1 MKQYGADLFDIHIS
15 KESSAHDEWL
25 LDNEIGG
32 MISRGVLSGI
42 TGMGADLMII
52 DDPIKNREEADSET
66 HRGKYGMNGLIL
78 FHSFTPRCDCYFDSH
93 KMA

>member
-1 MKQYGADLFDIHIS
+1 MAQIYSIS
-15 KESSAHDEWL
+15 IYKKSSAHDEWL

-66 HRGKYGMNGLIL
+66 HRGKIWDEWIDSFPLVYTQVRLL
-78 FHSFTPRCDCYFDSH
+78 F
-93 KMA
+93 

>member
-1 MKQYGADLFDIHIS
+1 
-15 KESSAHDEWL
+15 
-25 LDNEIGG
+25 

-66 HRGKYGMNGLIL
+66 HRGKIWDEWIDSFVYIL
-78 FHSFTPRCDCYFDSH
+78 VQLSY
-93 KMA
+93 

>member
-1 MKQYGADLFDIHIS
+1 
-15 KESSAHDEWL
+15 WL

-66 HRGKYGMNGLIL
+66 HRGKIWDEWIDSFSTRLHPGAIVILIL
-78 FHSFTPRCDCYFDSH
+78 TTYPVNHLR
-93 KMA
+93 AILL